1 MHAEGERVTLDGGD
15 AHKLAHVLRKHAG
28 DRIVVIDSA
37 GSVFD
42 GVLEDRGSVLL
53 SARTARPSEPAVEVT
68 LAQAIPKG
76 QKMDYVVEKT
86 TELGVARIVPVRSR
100 RVVGATTGAGKA
112 ERWRRIAKS
121 AAEQCGRTQIPV
133 IDDAIAWD
141 ALVATFPAYDAV
153 LFPWEAV
160 EPTPLRERLPALLS
174 GAARVLI
181 VIGPEGGFASDEAS
195 AAIDAGAVPLALG
208 PRILR
213 TETAGIVVL
222 SVIRYET
229 GEL

>member
-1 MHAEGERVTLDGGD
+1 VHAEGERVRLGTGD
-15 AHKLAHVLRKHAG
+15 AHKVTHVLRKHAG

-42 GVLEDRGSVLL
+42 AVVEDEGSVRLN
-53 SARTARPSEPAVEVT
+53 ARIARPTEPAVEVT

-100 RVVGATTGAGKA
+100 RVVGATTGAGKV

-121 AAEQCGRTQIPV
+121 AAEQCGRSRIPA
-133 IDDAIAWD
+133 IDDGITWE

-153 LFPWEAV
+153 LFPWEGV
-160 EPTPLRERLPALLS
+160 EPIPLRERLPALLS
-174 GAARVLI
+174 EATRVLVI
-181 VIGPEGGFASDEAS
+181 IGPEGGFASDEAS
-195 AAIDAGAVPLALG
+195 IAIDAGAAPIALG
-208 PRILR
+208 PRIFR

-222 SVIRYET
+222 SVVRYET
-229 GEL
+229 GDL